1 MATVVKKFYTG
12 DNTATVFSFP
22 FRIAFSTQVKV
33 YVNGVI
39 QTKDIDYTLV
49 FTKNNGGTVTFDTAP
64 ALGAKIAILYYN
76 VLEQVSSFAG
86 SPRIEGR
93 ALDLQVY
100 ELYQL
105 LRYLE
110 ARVLNCIQLP
120 DYFDGSVL
128 DTIDPDVFH
137 ILNAGKVV
145 VLSDTG
151 MSLDV
156 SDYTVEDLNQAVVD
170 TTAAKEAAEAAE
182 ESAEEAQ
189 TAAEEAQLAAE
200 NAQTAA
206 ENAQDGAE
214 AAQLAA
220 EAAAASVLGNITRH
234 TFTGGQSATDLS
246 GLTLDDTGAE
256 FAILRFIG
264 SRGTT
269 LFDEFKVVFAKL
281 SGTWQMVQGPSIKNP
296 LGLTVSIVTNQVK
309 LAATAGDNGV
319 VYVVKTPF
327 NNP

>member
-12 DNTATVFSFP
+12 DNTATIFSFP

-33 YVNGVI
+33 YVNGVL
-39 QTKDIDYTLV
+39 QTKDVDYTLV
-49 FTKNNGGTVTFDTAP
+49 FTKNNGGTVTFGTAP
-64 ALGAKIAILYYN
+64 ALNAKIAILYYN

-110 ARVLNCIQLP
+110 ARVLNCIQFP

-128 DTIDPDVFH
+128 DTMDPTIIDVA
-137 ILNAGKVV
+137 NAGKIVI
-145 VLSDTG
+145 LNETG
-151 MSLDV
+151 TGFEV
-156 SDYTVEDLNQAVVD
+156 SGYTVAQINQAVVD
-170 TTAAKEAAEAAE
+170 TTAAKEAAEDAQEAAE
-182 ESAEEAQ
+182 AAQSSAEDALSSANAAAIAAGEAQ
-189 TAAEEAQLAAE
+189 VAAE
-200 NAQTAA
+200 NAQASV
-206 ENAQDGAE
+206 ENA
-214 AAQLAA
+214 LAGL
-220 EAAAASVLGNITRH
+220 VPVRY
-234 TFTGGQSATDLS
+234 TFSGGQSATNLT
-246 GLTLDDTGAE
+246 GLVLDDAGGE
-256 FAILRFIG
+256 FAKLICIG

-281 SGTWQMVQGPSIKNP
+281 SGSWELVQRPGIKDP
-296 LGLTVSIVTNQVK
+296 LGLTFTITGNQVE

-319 VYVVKTPF
+319 LYVTKSTF
-327 NNP
+327 NNNP